1 MANGTVD
8 AMRKAEAGYGGS
20 AVCRC
25 GRGDPE
31 LGPGITGRLCDRR
44 YLRTDQ
50 KGPGRAATKAP
61 GEGTCRRRGRHVPAS
76 EAEAL
81 CAVTWP
87 EQSGRKPGRGRAVQG
102 AGSRSRALAA
112 CEGLPCPVCGAR
124 RDRGCLGGRHIGLKE
139 LLCRGQ
145 STDGLKVTA
154 GACRCDPRHRW
165 QWRPPEAATAGQ

>member
-8 AMRKAEAGYGGS
+8 AMRKTEAGYGGS

-102 AGSRSRALAA
+102 AGSRSRALVA
-112 CEGLPCPVCGAR
+112 CEGLLCPVRGAR
-124 RDRGCLGGRHIGLKE
+124 RDRGCLGGKAHRFK
-139 LLCRGQ
+139 
-145 STDGLKVTA
+145 
-154 GACRCDPRHRW
+154 GATVLRTVHGW
-165 QWRPPEAATAGQ
+165 T